1 MEETLKLVLVSRSVA
16 PHLQVPAAGTGR
28 IATRDPPNLNPEPR
42 TSGRSRARD
51 LPAHGEV
58 RPPPQ
63 PRCSVTEHSS
73 PAGSA
78 LVKTGLLRV
87 SVILKV
93 LCKVVIKFPEA
104 QKAYV
109 FTFLFKNFAF
119 VSLHQLNVN
128 ALFGF
133 QYQS

>member
-1 MEETLKLVLVSRSVA
+1 MA

-28 IATRDPPNLNPEPR
+28 SATRDPPNLNPEPR
-42 TSGRSRARD
+42 TSNLGEEQGQGPASARGG
-51 LPAHGEV
+51 A
-58 RPPPQ
+58 PPPQ

-73 PAGSA
+73 PAESA
-78 LVKTGLLRV
+78 LVKTGPLRV

-93 LCKVVIKFPEA
+93 LCKVMIEFPEA
-104 QKAYV
+104 RKAYV
-109 FTFLFKNFAF
+109 FTFLLKNFAF